1 MSNEVKRFYM
11 LANPT
16 LRKSMDN
23 VIEAC
28 KNVGLTVF
36 QTNEVLEGMIKPI
49 KLKNDGLL
57 IPELLEIMGKQ

>member
-11 LANPT
+11 LANAT

-28 KNVGLTVF
+28 KNIGLTVF